1 MEFSKLST
9 YEKQVINKIIP
20 LFDIKA
26 VSIPL
31 HIRIINIIYND
42 NKELL
47 DNKEL
52 SHRLVG
58 DLVAK
63 ATQNI
68 IDFLKEYGFIRKR
81 ADGSYALQEEGELLL
96 KAGSLEN
103 YFR

>member
-20 LFDIKA
+20 LFDIQA

-31 HIRIINIIYND
+31 HICIINIIYSD

-58 DLVAK
+58 DIVANV
-63 ATQNI
+63 TQNI
-68 IDFLKEYGFIRKR
+68 IDFLKENGFISKR

-96 KAGSLEN
+96 EAGSLEN
-103 YFR
+103 YFS